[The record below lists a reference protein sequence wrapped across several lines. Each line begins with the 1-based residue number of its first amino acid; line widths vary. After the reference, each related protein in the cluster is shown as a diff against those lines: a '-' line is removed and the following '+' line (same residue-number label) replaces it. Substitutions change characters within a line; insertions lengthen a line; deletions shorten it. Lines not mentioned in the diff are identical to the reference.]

1 MSDSSDSEQSQNSEN
16 SSTVNSNQSEAKSIE
31 NKRSAPE
38 TPQRLMKQAATN
50 DEKKFVEMIMKQ
62 QLKIMQDK
70 MKEETKQNTEERLT
84 ENSV

>member
-1 MSDSSDSEQSQNSEN
+1 
-16 SSTVNSNQSEAKSIE
+16 
-31 NKRSAPE
+31 
-38 TPQRLMKQAATN
+38 MKQAATN